1 VQPILDD
8 ALGLPF
14 SQSVQKKS
22 DKKPTK
28 GLHKTNKK
36 FFHNGKGEV
45 ETFAL
50 FKWKRNKLF
59 FFFPLDRGSGVLN
72 LVS

>member
-1 VQPILDD
+1 MTRLDC
-8 ALGLPF
+8 PF
-14 SQSVQKKS
+14 SQSVQKS

-28 GLHKTNKK
+28 GVTQDEQKKK
-36 FFHNGKGEV
+36 FFHNGKGQV